1 MDRISESLLNEF
13 SSDQDITALPE
24 DVRFEH
30 FASYLTVRRHFTET
44 FDTSELVVGKGND
57 TGIDG
62 IAIIVNGALLT
73 DIEALEENQNGY
85 LDVAFIFIQADRSP
99 SFDSSKM
106 GTFGFGVLDF
116 FRDPPT
122 LKRNEKVAA
131 AAEIMAA
138 IYKRS
143 SKFRGN
149 PICWLYYVTT
159 GKWAG
164 DQNLE
169 ARRKAVVD
177 DLMAQGLF
185 REVSFQPVD
194 QEGLQRLF
202 QQTKNAISRDFNFAN
217 RTVIPEVPGVTE
229 AYLGFLPVPE
239 FMKILQDDTGEII
252 DSLFYDNVR
261 DWQGDNEVNS
271 EIKTTLRSDSRT
283 RFVLMNNGITI
294 IARNL
299 QATANRFHIEDFQIV
314 NGCQTSH
321 VLFLRAR
328 KARRDCD
335 GAGSSD
341 SYARRNDNQ
350 LDNTG
355 DKLADRSQRGSVLF
369 TAGVSEVVGI
379 VLPNILRPSKALL
392 RT

>member
-138 IYKRS
+138 IYQRS

-159 GKWAG
+159 GKWTG

-229 AYLGFLPVPE
+229 AYLVACPP
-239 FMKILQDDTGEII
+239 T
-252 DSLFYDNVR
+252 YP
-261 DWQGDNEVNS
+261 
-271 EIKTTLRSDSRT
+271 
-283 RFVLMNNGITI
+283 
-294 IARNL
+294 
-299 QATANRFHIEDFQIV
+299 
-314 NGCQTSH
+314 
-321 VLFLRAR
+321 
-328 KARRDCD
+328 
-335 GAGSSD
+335 
-341 SYARRNDNQ
+341 Q
-350 LDNTG
+350 L
-355 DKLADRSQRGSVLF
+355 
-369 TAGVSEVVGI
+369 
-379 VLPNILRPSKALL
+379 
-392 RT
+392 